1 MRKKSAIAIPMIF
14 GSTVTKKIISRRM
27 ITGNKGVIRPTVM
40 ETNKNMQEI

>member
-1 MRKKSAIAIPMIF
+1 MRKKSAIAIPMI